1 MPILEIKEDWV
12 KLKDVDCNS
21 NKAISMLEVL

>member
-1 MPILEIKEDWV
+1 MQKGVVERALQY

-21 NKAISMLEVL
+21 SFEKLSTN